1 MDLVSVT
8 LAQFMAFLGMRILD
22 SNTADRWKSLIIDT
36 INNTALIEG
45 KWANWPQNIDGQR
58 SGRDALLVQF
68 CHGSPGIICCLA
80 DLMGLDEDFD
90 RLMLAGG
97 ELAWRAGPLSK
108 GGNIC
113 HGAAGT
119 GYSFLKL
126 FEVTGDELWLDRARS
141 FAAFGIQITQEQR
154 ESAGSYHYSLWNGD
168 TGLVHFVHHCL
179 NQTSDIPTMD
189 YF

>member
-1 MDLVSVT
+1 
-8 LAQFMAFLGMRILD
+8 
-22 SNTADRWKSLIIDT
+22 
-36 INNTALIEG
+36 
-45 KWANWPQNIDGQR
+45 
-58 SGRDALLVQF
+58 
-68 CHGSPGIICCLA
+68 
-80 DLMGLDEDFD
+80 MGLDEDFD

-141 FAAFGIQITQEQR
+141 FAAFGIQKAQEQR